1 MLSDGNWGGFV
12 HLTEDIV
19 HIFDESYFPQ
29 LAPKS
34 DDYLYL
40 VYNNDG
46 TPGLAFSGDHDWQE
60 NRLTF
65 SKIPKTDILPT
76 IGVKENSINDN
87 LKIHSIYPNPASN
100 VSFLRVEL
108 EKPTDLSVMLSDLT
122 GKLVWQEDL
131 GMVNTGSRRIDID
144 VAKLPGGIYFVEVQ
158 AYGGSKT
165 EKLIVKH

>member
-1 MLSDGNWGGFV
+1 MPTLTIDDEGNVFIVFTSYTETYDNFEWNYRKVWARGMLSDGNWGGFV

-40 VYNNDG
+40 VYNNDAS
-46 TPGLAFSGDHDWQE
+46 PGLAFSGDHDWQE

-76 IGVKENSINDN
+76 IGVDENSLNDN
-87 LKIHSIYPNPASN
+87 LEIHSIYPNPASS
-100 VSFLRVEL
+100 VSF
-108 EKPTDLSVMLSDLT
+108 
-122 GKLVWQEDL
+122 
-131 GMVNTGSRRIDID
+131 
-144 VAKLPGGIYFVEVQ
+144 
-158 AYGGSKT
+158 
-165 EKLIVKH
+165 